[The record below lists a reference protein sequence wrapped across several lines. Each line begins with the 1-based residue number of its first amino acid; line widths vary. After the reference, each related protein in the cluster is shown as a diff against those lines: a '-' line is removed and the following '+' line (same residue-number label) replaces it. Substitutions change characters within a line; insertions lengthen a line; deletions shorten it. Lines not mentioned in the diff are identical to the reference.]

1 MNRDLNL
8 SKIKSTTNWDIIVI
22 GGGASGLGVALDA
35 CSRNLK
41 VLLIEAYD
49 FGKGTSSRS
58 TKLVHG
64 GVRYLKN
71 GEISLVIE
79 ALKERGL
86 MLQNA
91 PHLVRNMSFVIPT
104 YDWWNT
110 PFYGAGLKVYDLMAG
125 KLGLGPSKVLSKKET
140 IKKIPNVNQEGLNG
154 GIIYHDGQFDDARM
168 AISLAHTIEE
178 NGGTVINYFKWDSF
192 CYENGKVS
200 GIHATDQI
208 SRVSFELKANVVV
221 NATGV
226 FAEKIMKIDDPN
238 SKIKIKPSQ
247 GVHLVFD
254 RSFLKSENAIMVPNT
269 SDGRVLFAVP
279 WHDAVVVG
287 TTDHTVKEASI
298 EPQAS
303 EDEIQFILDNAEKYM
318 TCKPKKSDI
327 KSIFT
332 GLRPLISHEKK
343 SSKSL
348 SRKHAVIQGKKGVV
362 HLLGGKWT
370 TYRKM
375 GQDTIDH
382 IMRKQNIKAKDS
394 QTEKLQIFGY
404 QKNLSWDD
412 PLYFYGSEKRKVQA
426 MGSNDRLSPTLPI
439 TEAQIHYAIKYE
451 MALTIE
457 DVLSRRTRC
466 LLLNAKESMS
476 LATKVAE
483 IMAHYMKKDKN
494 WEKEQTDLFIILAS
508 NYNI

>member
-8 SKIKSTTNWDIIVI
+8 SKIKSTGDWDIIVI

-110 PFYGAGLKVYDLMAG
+110 PFYGVGLKVYDLMAG
-125 KLGLGPSKVLSKKET
+125 KLGLGPSEILSKKET
-140 IKKIPNVNQEGLNG
+140 VKKIPNVNQEGLNG
-154 GIIYHDGQFDDARM
+154 GVIYHDGQFDDARM
-168 AISLAHTIEE
+168 AISLARTIEE
-178 NGGTVINYFKWDSF
+178 CNGTVINYMKWESF
-192 CYENGKVS
+192 IYENNQVIGIKAMDQLSGKTHR
-200 GIHATDQI
+200 INAKTLI
-208 SRVSFELKANVVV
+208 

-226 FAEKIMKIDDPN
+226 FAEKIMKKDDP
-238 SKIKIKPSQ
+238 SIDIGIQPSQ
-247 GVHLVFD
+247 GVHLVLD
-254 RSFLKSENAIMVPNT
+254 KSFLKSENAIMVPNT

-279 WHDAVVVG
+279 WHDVVVVG

-298 EPQAS
+298 EPKAS

-318 TCKPKKSDI
+318 TRKPKKSDI
-327 KSIFT
+327 KSVFT
-332 GLRPLISHEKK
+332 GLRPLISKEKK

-348 SRKHAVIQGKKGVV
+348 SRKHAVIQSKKGVV

-382 IMRKQNIKAKDS
+382 IIRNQNIKAKDS

-412 PLYFYGSEKRKVQA
+412 PLYFYGSEKHKVQT
-426 MGSNDRLSPTLPI
+426 MGSNDRLSPILPI

-466 LLLNAKESMS
+466 LLLNAKESIA
-476 LATKVAE
+476 LAPKVAE
-483 IMAHYMKKDKN
+483 IMAHYLKKDKN

>member
-1 MNRDLNL
+1 MDRDLNL
-8 SKIKSTTNWDIIVI
+8 LKIKSTPLWDVIVI

-41 VLLIEAYD
+41 VLLIDAYD

-104 YDWWNT
+104 YDWWDT
-110 PFYGAGLKVYDLMAG
+110 PFYGVGLKVYDLMAG
-125 KLGLGPSKVLSKKET
+125 KLGLGPSEFLSRETT

-154 GIIYHDGQFDDARM
+154 GVIYHDGQFDDARM
-168 AISLAHTIEE
+168 AISLALTIEE
-178 NGGTVINYFKWDSF
+178 NQGTVINYMKWESF
-192 CYENGKVS
+192 IYENNMAKGITAIDQLS
-200 GIHATDQI
+200 GEAHQIHA
-208 SRVSFELKANVVV
+208 KVVV

-226 FAEKIMKIDDPN
+226 FAEKIMKNDDPSIN
-238 SKIKIKPSQ
+238 VRIKPSQ
-247 GVHLVFD
+247 GVHVVLD
-254 RSFLKSENAIMVPNT
+254 KDFLKSKNAIMVPNT

-279 WHDAVVVG
+279 WHDVVVVG
-287 TTDHTVKEASI
+287 TTDREIDHPSI

-303 EDEIQFILDNAEKYM
+303 QEEIEFILANAEKYM
-318 TCKPKKSDI
+318 TRTPKKSDI

-332 GLRPLISHEKK
+332 GLRPLIYKQNRST
-343 SSKSL
+343 KSL
-348 SRKHAVIQGKKGVV
+348 SRKHEVIQSKNGVV
-362 HLLGGKWT
+362 NLLGGKWT

-375 GQDTIDH
+375 GQDAVDH
-382 IMRKQNIKAKDS
+382 IMQTTSIVGKES
-394 QTEKLQIFGY
+394 QTENLQLYGY
-404 QKNLSWDD
+404 EKTLSWDD
-412 PLYFYGSEKRKVQA
+412 PLYFYGSEKSRVRS
-426 MGSNDRLSPTLPI
+426 MGSNERLNPRLPI
-439 TEAQIHYAIKYE
+439 TEAQVHYAIKYE
-451 MALTIE
+451 MACTIE

-466 LLLNAKESMS
+466 LLLNAKETKE
-476 LATKVAE
+476 LAPQVAK
-483 IMAHYMKKDKN
+483 IMAKQLNHNEN
-494 WEKEQTDLFIILAS
+494 WEQEQIELFLDLAKKYHI
-508 NYNI
+508 